1 MTQLYTNFGTL
12 PAERFQRRDSSIA
25 RPRVRR
31 VQPGVVA
38 PATAAAL
45 RPVEGLPSSSVAP
58 WTATTTNLSIS
69 ISLTVSS
76 IPTGIQG
83 MDERAGRVSRS
94 PLPVEFFTGN
104 RRDDKGRTS
113 KDREGNLHRF
123 TKGQRYR
130 QFFNL
135 LCPGSSGNCR
145 YPLST
150 SPMAPASKRLGCS
163 S

>member
-1 MTQLYTNFGTL
+1 MTQFYTNFGTL

-31 VQPGVVA
+31 LQPGVVA
-38 PATAAAL
+38 PATAAA
-45 RPVEGLPSSSVAP
+45 RQKRFQAAASRRGLPRP
-58 WTATTTNLSIS
+58 QIS
-69 ISLTVSS
+69 RSLTASS
-76 IPTGIQG
+76 IPPGIQG
-83 MDERAGRVSRS
+83 MNERAGRVSRS

-123 TKGQRYR
+123 TNGQRYHE
-130 QFFNL
+130 FFNL
-135 LCPGSSGNCR
+135 LCPGSSGNCC

-150 SPMAPASKRLGCS
+150 SPTAPASKRLGCS